1 MLAGTAVCRGLAPV
15 TRNERDFRDTGL
27 EVVNPWAGAVGRHAG
42 YR

>member
-1 MLAGTAVCRGLAPV
+1 MLAGTAVCRGLTLV

-27 EVVNPWAGAVGRHAG
+27 EVVNPWGGAVARHPG